1 MVTDACGV
9 FADQFAVDADGV
21 VEHHSVDFAGQRL
34 LGGAFGGGGQV
45 GFDVGALDVAG
56 NVQYIVLCW
65 SISAAQVDNMFA
77 LVALGD
83 DFGVHFA
90 KFFFSAGSIEFALL
104 DAQF

>member
-1 MVTDACGV
+1 
-9 FADQFAVDADGV
+9 
-21 VEHHSVDFAGQRL
+21 
-34 LGGAFGGGGQV
+34 
-45 GFDVGALDVAG
+45 
-56 NVQYIVLCW
+56 
-65 SISAAQVDNMFA
+65 MFA